1 MKVILERPDCIR
13 ILEEH
18 FGSKFEEGDILI
30 RADPLEIEIRN
41 VPVPA
46 SEKNAA
52 PAPVSTPTAAIAVSA
67 RDLEAPTPVA
77 NASADDRELVER
89 RADANASADPPPPGD
104 DEMGSMA
111 VSGSPMSV
119 IQQSR
124 ELQAQLDRE
133 RQANNGGLQRQM
145 GPNVSLSPPTNF
157 ENEV

>member
-18 FGSKFEEGDILI
+18 FGSKFEEGDITI

-41 VPVPA
+41 VTVPA
-46 SEKNAA
+46 SEKSASPV
-52 PAPVSTPTAAIAVSA
+52 PAVATAKELSEPV
-67 RDLEAPTPVA
+67 PVA
-77 NASADDRELVER
+77 NASSDDREVVAK

-104 DEMGSMA
+104 DEMGSVD
-111 VSGSPMSV
+111 VSGSPASV
-119 IQQSR
+119 LQQSR

-133 RQANNGGLQRQM
+133 RGAPQRRGG
-145 GPNVSLSPPTNF
+145 SSTAPTSF